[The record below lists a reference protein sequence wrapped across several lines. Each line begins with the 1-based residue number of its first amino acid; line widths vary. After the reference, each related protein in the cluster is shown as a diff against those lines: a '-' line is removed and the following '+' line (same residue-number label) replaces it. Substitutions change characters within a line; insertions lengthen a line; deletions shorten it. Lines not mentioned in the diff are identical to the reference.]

1 MKYLIHEGD
10 GIDGSKETVLKLV
23 DGRLLCR
30 SKEPYQEIKIYIDMI
45 LNRISSFWNDI
56 TDENS
61 LQNRIINDDNRLLL
75 IDPDDY
81 TSEDRAFLRKCG
93 GELKLG
99 YDWDGLPEMS
109 YNGSWPEKYNGKYYI
124 DAGDTMEMKCFDD
137 SGILFQITTYNMCNV
152 AKFRTLSNE
161 DTLKESRSL
170 EIQISHDI
178 YDQVIALGY
187 NAVFDER
194 FGDINIIS
202 SNSKYPIIRYND
214 RYYRCLTQ
222 LHLAHTLSVD
232 GDILSA
238 KVIKVYKPLFPD
250 SESNGRSLQ
259 NSLIQPTLNDY
270 TVALQKGEESFTTL
284 KDLEPVLTEDGKL
297 VVNIF
302 GSTTDFKMRDKKTKR
317 IFALKT
323 FTKNISR
330 LTEKYKAIESYFSTT
345 GSPEF
350 IVIPKVYEDE
360 LSLTIET
367 GIAKLPVVVTPWP
380 TGSSLFSCVMKNS
393 GDSVV
398 MNMLTHRL
406 SKVFVNLR
414 NKNFVH
420 GNLNPRNIYY
430 DPLSYEFKLY
440 DYDNMVIPDCKIGFL
455 KKRDENYIFPNKTK
469 LTIHDADD
477 FAITTILLSLKAISI
492 NSNLLNRDNNN
503 ALVFTKA
510 DFINIAKSKITNS
523 LPTLLENSDFRSLYS
538 LFAVVLD
545 KGILQT
551 EMVEKLN
558 VSNPYVDEALSMYQE
573 GVVLKEMG
581 NYEEAAKKF
590 NRASFMGNFSSNC
603 ELGYLT
609 INSLIPVSPRL
620 RSAIAI
626 SYYKRNIPQMDK
638 VASFNIGVI
647 YYKHHNFTESIK
659 YFKMSA
665 NWGNAIAQCNLA
677 YIYENGIGVEEDPV
691 TSEQYMLCASESYN
705 VIARSI
711 VLNAVFG
718 LEPYMK
724 IIETYNDDY
733 QWNQ

>member
-1 MKYLIHEGD
+1 MKYNIHGGD
-10 GIDGSKETVLKLV
+10 GIDGSKETVLQLA

-30 SKEPYQEIKIYIDMI
+30 FKEPYQEVKKFIDMI
-45 LNRISSFWNDI
+45 LNRISTFWNDI
-56 TDENS
+56 ADENS
-61 LQNRIINDDNRLLL
+61 LQKRIIDDDKRVLL
-75 IDPDDY
+75 IAPEDY

-99 YDWDGLPEMS
+99 YDCDGFPEMT
-109 YNGSWPEKYNGKYYI
+109 YNDEWPEKYNGKYYI

-152 AKFRTLSNE
+152 AKFRILSNE

-170 EIQISHDI
+170 EIKISHDI
-178 YDQVIALGY
+178 YDKVIAQGY
-187 NAVFDER
+187 NAVYDER
-194 FGDINIIS
+194 FGDINIIT

-222 LHLAHTLSVD
+222 LNLAHTLSID

-238 KVIKVYKPLFPD
+238 KVIKVFEPLFSD
-250 SESNGRSLQ
+250 SKSNEANYQ
-259 NSLIQPTLNDY
+259 DSLIQPTVNDY
-270 TVALQKGEESFTTL
+270 VAALRKGEDSFSSL
-284 KDLEPVLTEDGKL
+284 KGLEPVLTEEGKFI
-297 VVNIF
+297 VNCF

-317 IFALKT
+317 IYALKT

-330 LTEKYKAIESYFSTT
+330 HIQKYRTIESYFSTR
-345 GSPEF
+345 GFPEF
-350 IVIPKVYEDE
+350 IVSTKVYENE
-360 LSLTIET
+360 LSVVIET
-367 GIAKLPVVVTPWP
+367 GTAKLPVVVTPWP
-380 TGSSLFSCVMKNS
+380 AGSSLYSYVMKNS
-393 GDSVV
+393 DDSVSI
-398 MNMLTHRL
+398 NMLAHRL

-414 NKNFVH
+414 NRKLAH

-440 DYDNMVIPDCKIGFL
+440 DYDNMYIPDCQIGFL
-455 KKRDENYIFPNKTK
+455 KKRDENYAFPNKTQY
-469 LTIHDADD
+469 TIQNADD
-477 FAITTILLSLKAISI
+477 FAITTILLSLKTISI

-503 ALVFTKA
+503 AFVFTKA
-510 DFINIAKSKITNS
+510 DFMNIARSTITTS
-523 LPTLLENSDFRSLYS
+523 LPALLENSDFRSLYS

-551 EMVEKLN
+551 DMVEKLN
-558 VSNPYVDEALSMYQE
+558 IGNPCIDEALFLFQE

-581 NYEEAAKKF
+581 NYEQAAKKF
-590 NRASFMGNFSSNC
+590 NRASFMGNFPSNC

-609 INSLIPVSPRL
+609 INTLIPVSPRL

-626 SYYKRNIPQMDK
+626 SYYKRNLSQMDK

-647 YYKHHNFTESIK
+647 YYRHMNYAESIE
-659 YFKMSA
+659 YFKLSA

-677 YIYENGIGVEEDPV
+677 YMYENGIGVEEDPV
-691 TSEQYMLCASESYN
+691 TAEQYMLCASESDN
-705 VIARSI
+705 GIARDI

-718 LEPYMK
+718 YEPYLE
-724 IIETYNDDY
+724 IIETYND
-733 QWNQ
+733 